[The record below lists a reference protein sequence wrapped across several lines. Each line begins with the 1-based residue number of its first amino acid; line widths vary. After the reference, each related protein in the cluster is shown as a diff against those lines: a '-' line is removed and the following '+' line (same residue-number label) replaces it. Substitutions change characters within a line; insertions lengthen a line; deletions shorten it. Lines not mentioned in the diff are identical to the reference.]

1 MIDFWFSAFVLI
13 VAIIGVILFWYRAAQ
28 RQEVLGRL
36 SKVES
41 EADVGETSELPFASR
56 WWWMPWI
63 LVIPVVLMLS
73 WYWTCPWNLAI
84 GVGFVLGLVGME
96 IDAWFYQWRLSR
108 IEAQLA
114 EAIDVLVA
122 SVGAGSSLQASLLQ
136 ASEFSPLPLRT
147 ELAEIVARLR
157 LGDSPPDVFGLL
169 QQRVP
174 TETFRL
180 FSTTLTV
187 NWQVG
192 GELSETLAAIGSTIR
207 GRLAIAR
214 QLRTLS
220 TQGTLTTLAV
230 LGVTWFMAAMM
241 WQADPPRFLSFL
253 FSTVGSWVV
262 AASLFLEGIGIALVS
277 RLSRPKI

>member
-1 MIDFWFSAFVLI
+1 
-13 VAIIGVILFWYRAAQ
+13 
-28 RQEVLGRL
+28 
-36 SKVES
+36 
-41 EADVGETSELPFASR
+41 
-56 WWWMPWI
+56 MPWI
-63 LVIPVVLMLS
+63 LVIPVVLMLN

>member
-63 LVIPVVLMLS
+63 LVIPVVLMLN

-169 QQRVP
+169 QQRSYGNLSFV
-174 TETFRL
+174 FHHAD
-180 FSTTLTV
+180 
-187 NWQVG
+187 
-192 GELSETLAAIGSTIR
+192 GELA
-207 GRLAIAR
+207 GRWRIVGNTCGDR
-214 QLRTLS
+214 QHDS
-220 TQGTLTTLAV
+220 
-230 LGVTWFMAAMM
+230 W
-241 WQADPPRFLSFL
+241 PPSNRSA
-253 FSTVGSWVV
+253 T
-262 AASLFLEGIGIALVS
+262 AYA
-277 RLSRPKI
+277 